1 MGQDDPRSL
10 TCDEIGALLL
20 DEGLV
25 SALPTW
31 QSLKFEDPA
40 PGQETTV
47 TEGGLT
53 VTITNVTATSFDWS
67 SNEGVDLVYV
77 KSGRGGSNLYLYDPP
92 TEATSGTGLA
102 SPQEISHITFCWDA
116 GDTTTTTEGS
126 TTTTEGSTTTTEGST
141 TTTEGSTTTTEGS
154 TTTTEG
160 STTTTEGSTTTTGD
174 VSPSSSIVPE
184 TTSSTTPGAVAG
196 SSSTVGPTS
205 TAEVTAAEVPAEVL
219 GWSEERGELPRTGL
233 AVGGLL
239 LLAGGLLAAGGGLAI
254 AGHRR
259 TAT

>member
-1 MGQDDPRSL
+1 
-10 TCDEIGALLL
+10 
-20 DEGLV
+20 
-25 SALPTW
+25 
-31 QSLKFEDPA
+31 
-40 PGQETTV
+40 
-47 TEGGLT
+47 
-53 VTITNVTATSFDWS
+53 
-67 SNEGVDLVYV
+67 
-77 KSGRGGSNLYLYDPP
+77 
-92 TEATSGTGLA
+92 
-102 SPQEISHITFCWDA
+102 
-116 GDTTTTTEGS
+116 
-126 TTTTEGSTTTTEGST
+126 
-141 TTTEGSTTTTEGS
+141 
-154 TTTTEG
+154 
-160 STTTTEGSTTTTGD
+160 
-174 VSPSSSIVPE
+174 VPE